1 MNNVKI
7 NNLGFGIQTLNT
19 TNIIDAIFHLGAK
32 YGAIVYNKGLNE
44 GAIVVNVDENVIE
57 VNVDQMNSI
66 INGGIA
72 KLVKANG

>member
-32 YGAIVYNKGLNE
+32 YGAIVYNGCKYKQLLT
-44 GAIVVNVDENVIE
+44 
-57 VNVDQMNSI
+57 
-66 INGGIA
+66 
-72 KLVKANG
+72 KT